1 MEIKT
6 SIMNSKIIKININK
20 ISLDKNIPHKKINE
34 AEIIALASNIKKNG
48 LFYPLSVRKY
58 IKDREKYIL
67 VSGYRRYLALKFLNV
82 IRVPVI
88 VYSLT
93 EAEAEIFYLCDEINR
108 KNLTIFEKAI
118 AIKKM
123 LIKGRLSRQEIAEY
137 ISISTQKI
145 DRILSV
151 LELDK
156 FMRQTIINNSFS
168 EEFIYTFLK
177 VSEEKRADI
186 LNYIIANKLTNDTA
200 IKYIED
206 YLTPKKEP
214 IKTVCI
220 TNDKIIL
227 NSLERIAENL
237 NSSGIDANIDKK
249 SYDNK
254 TEYILTI
261 EKRLKQLTLL

>member
-1 MEIKT
+1 MEVKT
-6 SIMNSKIIKININK
+6 NIMNSKIIKININQ
-20 ISLDKNIPHKKINE
+20 ILLDKNIPNKKVNE
-34 AEIIALASNIKKNG
+34 AEIISLASNIKKNG
-48 LFYPLSVRKY
+48 LFYPLSVRKD
-58 IKDREKYIL
+58 IKDNENYIL

-82 IRVPVI
+82 TIIPVI

-108 KNLTIFEKAI
+108 KNITIFEKARTI
-118 AIKKM
+118 QKM
-123 LIKGRLSRQEIAEY
+123 LINGRLNRQEIAEY

-145 DRILSV
+145 DKLLSV

-168 EEFIYTFLK
+168 EEFIYAILK
-177 VSEEKRADI
+177 VSGEKRTDI
-186 LNYIIANKLTNDTA
+186 LNYIIANKLTNDMA